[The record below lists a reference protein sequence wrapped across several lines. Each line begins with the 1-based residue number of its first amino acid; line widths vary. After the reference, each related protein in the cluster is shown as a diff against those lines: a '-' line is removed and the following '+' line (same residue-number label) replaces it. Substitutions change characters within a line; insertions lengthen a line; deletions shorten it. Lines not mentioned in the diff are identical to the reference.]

1 MVVLNEQF
9 RVSKERNEENQE
21 ELSGKVEPF
30 SFQLPYYTTTTT
42 GLAPSRIANERKLKS
57 RLDLVFQISWYQN
70 SRLKDI
76 PVIQEA
82 TDETYKTVTHRESI
96 TSVLKGHQHAI
107 APYCSPYR
115 MKRAMETIMYG
126 NQQNSNKQ
134 VKKSDPSMPLHEDI
148 PDVKAAVLPDDGGS
162 VEASKAEDISESKS
176 DETPVDELD
185 TVLKD
190 VELGDKEDNVV
201 SDSLSE
207 ETSSQTEEES
217 NIPPADA
224 EAIEELK
231 NSIGEEN
238 QVEDSSEKQPI
249 TDVASSAEQNYELS
263 YPNSENY
270 GYGNPYETE
279 DQMEPLEEL
288 LEENVLPYPVNSY
301 DEPSW
306 YDYRPTNYEGDEGMY
321 LPVKR
326 QSMLSFV
333 PGNRKRSS
341 PYFYPVSEEPETH
354 FGAFVPEKRNYFDT
368 YGSLVRAARLL
379 AARQEER
386 DPMQVSK
393 IFRVKKSV

>member
-1 MVVLNEQF
+1 MQLLLIVPLIGVIMAAPMAE
-9 RVSKERNEENQE
+9 ERNI
-21 ELSGKVEPF
+21 KV
-30 SFQLPYYTTTTT
+30 
-42 GLAPSRIANERKLKS
+42 
-57 RLDLVFQISWYQN
+57 
-70 SRLKDI
+70 
-76 PVIQEA
+76 
-82 TDETYKTVTHRESI
+82 
-96 TSVLKGHQHAI
+96 
-107 APYCSPYR
+107 
-115 MKRAMETIMYG
+115 KRAMETIMYG

-148 PDVKAAVLPDDGGS
+148 PDVNAAVLPDDGGS
-162 VEASKAEDISESKS
+162 VEASKAEDISEPKS

-190 VELGDKEDNVV
+190 VELSDKEEHVG
-201 SDSLSE
+201 SESLSE
-207 ETSSQTEEES
+207 DTSSQTEDDS
-217 NIPPADA
+217 NIPPANA

-231 NSIGEEN
+231 NTMGEES
-238 QVEDSSEKQPI
+238 QGDDSSEKQPI
-249 TDVASSAEQNYELS
+249 TDVSSSEEQNYDNYDLFKLYREYQNMIKNYRPLYDVNNYRKRRMAIRKRRFMGRSRERAVKRAHRSKRDLTYPEESELYEPYYYPELS

-270 GYGNPYETE
+270 GYGNPYETQ

-288 LEENVLPYPVNSY
+288 LEDNVLPYPVNSY

-386 DPMQVSK
+386 DPMQGYEEWY
-393 IFRVKKSV
+393 